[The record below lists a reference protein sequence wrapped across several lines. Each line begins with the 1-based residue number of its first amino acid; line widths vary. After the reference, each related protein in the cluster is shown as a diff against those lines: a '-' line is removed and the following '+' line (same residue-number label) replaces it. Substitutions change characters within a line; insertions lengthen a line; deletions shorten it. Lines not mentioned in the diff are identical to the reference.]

1 MSILDWFKNRP
12 PHFES
17 DGLSESLLRQAVDK
31 AVSITNPRLKLLGSY
46 QERLLPAV
54 ASCLGFIRDQ
64 VLALPAPIPIAESC
78 WSSDPALRAFFAA
91 PADITL
97 TIGRSSNLR
106 TLFEKYPALDEAIF
120 VMVMTMSEQ
129 PFYGMSL
136 QNSVLQRDSAQTVL
150 AFADHH
156 ARICGQEDR
165 EVRRLLGTQI
175 FEYLVS
181 QALSTISG
189 EQNERRELEEKRA
202 LIRARLRLLREQGPG
217 LGSLFGSA
225 PAVCGEQAML
235 EADLVRNEQALE
247 ALGTLR
253 DDLEDDLETLR
264 EVLENPGHFMQMRE
278 RRLRVNT
285 LNVVV
290 GANSTDVGST
300 IDVFEGRLTGVPRL
314 KRVFLL
320 GRHRRTDMA
329 PTRINFVEAARYL

>member
-1 MSILDWFKNRP
+1 MSILDWFKDRP
-12 PHFES
+12 SHFES
-17 DGLSESLLRQAVDK
+17 DGLSASLLRQAVDK
-31 AVSITNPRLKLLGSY
+31 AVSITNPRLKLLGTY

-54 ASCLGFIRDQ
+54 ATSLGFIREH
-64 VLALPAPIPIAESC
+64 VLALPESIPVAESR
-78 WSSDPALRAFFAA
+78 WVSDPALRAFFAA
-91 PADITL
+91 PADIGL

-120 VMVMTMSEQ
+120 VMVMTMNEQ

-136 QNSVLQRDSAQTVL
+136 QNNILQRDSAQIAL
-150 AFADHH
+150 AFSDHQ

-165 EVRRLLGTQI
+165 EVRRLLGTQA

-202 LIRARLRLLREQGPG
+202 LIWARLRMLREQGPG
-217 LGSLFGSA
+217 LGSLFASA
-225 PAVCGEQAML
+225 PTVSSEQARL
-235 EADLVRNEQALE
+235 EQDLVQNEQALE

-264 EVLENPGHFMQMRE
+264 EVLENPGRVMQMLE
-278 RRLRVNT
+278 RRLKVNT

-290 GANSTDVGST
+290 SDNSTDAAST
-300 IDVFEGRLTGVPRL
+300 IDIFEGHLTGVPRL

-320 GRHRRTDMA
+320 GRYRRDDMA
-329 PTRINFVEAARYL
+329 STRMNFAEAARYL